1 MFGIFKKQRSANKH
15 WLVYALMSY
24 IVMLVV
30 NGLAGSTTLI
40 GGTDTAAVS
49 DAYPNLF
56 APAGYTFAIWGVIY
70 LLLGLYLARMFGAW
84 RPKKQRLVIE
94 TQDQLLRLFTV
105 SSVLNILWLFA
116 WQYRIFWLSVVIMLG
131 LLVSLIQINRLL
143 GRAKLPLREYLL
155 IRVPF
160 SVYFGWISVA
170 TIANI
175 TTWLVA
181 INWSGWGMS
190 DVAWMVVMISIG
202 ALICAVTSLRQR
214 NMFYALAFAWAY
226 IGILIRHRSEDGF
239 AGEYPLVITVTSA
252 LLAVIVAMTA
262 LGLASAS
269 RATMYLSR

>member
-1 MFGIFKKQRSANKH
+1 MFGIFKKQRSVNKR
-15 WLVYALMSY
+15 WIVVALMSY

-84 RPKKQRLVIE
+84 RPRKQLLAIE
-94 TQDQLLRLFTV
+94 TQDHILRLFTV

-143 GRAKLPLREYLL
+143 APAKLPLCEYLL

-170 TIANI
+170 TVANI
-175 TTWLVA
+175 TTWLVS
-181 INWSGWGMS
+181 IGWDRWGQGEGM
-190 DVAWMVVMISIG
+190 WMVAILIIG
-202 ALICAVTSLRQR
+202 ALIGLATAYRAQDPAYLAV
-214 NMFYALAFAWAY
+214 FVWAY
-226 IGILIRHRSEDGF
+226 AGILIKHLSDTGHNGKYPTTIVVLTILIAVMINSTIKL
-239 AGEYPLVITVTSA
+239 AGRDILRK
-252 LLAVIVAMTA
+252 
-262 LGLASAS
+262 G
-269 RATMYLSR
+269 